1 MASAASRA
9 LALENCAAFIREM
22 PLVISDILN
31 PSQVTSSSITEVVRE
46 VEISVLMTRSD
57 MSSHFLDG
65 RLETVW

>member
-1 MASAASRA
+1 MASTASRA

-46 VEISVLMTRSD
+46 VEISVLMRRSD
-57 MSSHFLDG
+57 IATHLLDD
-65 RLETVW
+65 RLERVC